1 MLGEKFD
8 PEKDVGLYSTTLYT
22 ARQYKIEYAGE
33 TISFRFAGIGM
44 VIDDTRDTLFS
55 SDSEYTFRD
64 YGKLKNFDDKDTFH
78 VRMAPGHTHIT
89 IDKSYLKRLRS
100 SPEID
105 VHYVKDNIT
114 RLYALDIFV
123 ELTEPIIRLSL
134 TNITDRKSFTFI
146 LEPQEAQYLYDML
159 GEQQVIAIFPIINR
173 YSYDLLLLVDD
184 DTKRLLNKL
193 IYIYSNI
200 SDFLNKHNIS
210 LKDILEDID
219 LYVAVAA
226 AAATAT

>member
-8 PEKDVGLYSTTLYT
+8 PEKDVGLYKTTLYT
-22 ARQYKIEYAGE
+22 DRRYKIKYAGE
-33 TISFRFAGIGM
+33 TISFEFAGIGM
-44 VIDDTRDTLFS
+44 VIDDTRVTLFS

-64 YGKLKNFDDKDTFH
+64 YGKLKNFDDKDTSH

-105 VHYVKDNIT
+105 VHYVEDNIT
-114 RLYALDIFV
+114 KLYILDLWV
-123 ELTEPIIRLSL
+123 KLNEPTIRLSFQ
-134 TNITDRKSFTFI
+134 NITDGKSFTFI

-159 GEQQVIAIFPIINR
+159 GEQQVIVIFPIVNG
-173 YSYDLLLLVDD
+173 YSYDFLLLVDD
-184 DTKRLLNKL
+184 NTKRLLNKL
-193 IYIYSNI
+193 IYIYTHI
-200 SDFLNKHNIS
+200 SDFLKKKGIT

-226 AAATAT
+226 AAIDT

>member
-1 MLGEKFD
+1 
-8 PEKDVGLYSTTLYT
+8 
-22 ARQYKIEYAGE
+22 
-33 TISFRFAGIGM
+33 M

-159 GEQQVIAIFPIINR
+159 GEQQVIAIFAIVNNVDH
-173 YSYDLLLLVDD
+173 YNFLLLVDD
-184 DTKRLLNKL
+184 NTKTLLDKL
-193 IYIYSNI
+193 IFIYTHI
-200 SDFLNKHNIS
+200 SDYLEKEGIT
-210 LKDILEDID
+210 LKDVLEDID
-219 LYVAVAA
+219 LYTYVAA
-226 AAATAT
+226 AAAT